1 MSTSP
6 MALLEGGPDG
16 LEQRIVPITPPGI
29 ELRVAFGGGYERFKV
44 TPRWQDTP
52 EGSLPVYEWVAH
64 IEAKK

>member
-6 MALLEGGPDG
+6 KALLEGGPDG
-16 LEQRIVPITPPGI
+16 LETRIVPITPPGV

-44 TPRWQDTP
+44 TSRWQDTI

-64 IEAKK
+64 VDHKH